1 MNYTLTYSVTLSHE
15 VLRFLQEPE
24 PTPDGRFDKLAAFT
38 WLTDNAALSA
48 KPRKVNFR
56 GSEVLLTR
64 GQLATSFSELSETWG
79 WHRNNVRYFLVELE
93 RLHALT
99 MERRGKAAV
108 LTLPLL
114 FEGETTA
121 VPLLSPEDTSRMR
134 FVLGMAVWEELVM
147 LFDDAI
153 AGVEETLNGSLS
165 SSSQN
170 MNDKDGVGRRLHRL
184 LNHLMLCSTD
194 LFPRQDNVADALRIL
209 FIEEA
214 GCDIA
219 VFFSLLSLGGVHVL
233 QGIDDEP
240 PIPLTLSDNARQLL
254 TKVLGYYT
262 PILHRESPLFET
274 AATPKEKQPAAQ

>member
-1 MNYTLTYSVTLSHE
+1 MNHTPTYSVTLNHE

-24 PTPDGRFDKLAAFT
+24 PTIDGRFDKLAAFT

-121 VPLLSPEDTSRMR
+121 VPLLSPEDTCRLH

-153 AGVEETLNGSLS
+153 TGVEEALNGSLS
-165 SSSQN
+165 SSSQD

-194 LFPRQDNVADALRIL
+194 LFPRQDSVADALRIL

-240 PIPLTLSDNARQLL
+240 PLPLTLSDTARQLL
-254 TKVLGYYT
+254 TKVLDYYT
-262 PILHRESPLFET
+262 PILRRESPLLET
-274 AATPKEKQPAAQ
+274 ATTPNEQQPAAQ